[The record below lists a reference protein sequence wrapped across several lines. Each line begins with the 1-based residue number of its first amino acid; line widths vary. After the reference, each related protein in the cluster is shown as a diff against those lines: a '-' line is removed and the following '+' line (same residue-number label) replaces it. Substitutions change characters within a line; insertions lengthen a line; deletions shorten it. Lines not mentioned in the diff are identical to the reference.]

1 MKAFFVSHD
10 LKVSC
15 MYIEKARV
23 HVIEH
28 AISNPA
34 SLLGP
39 DLDSAVYLSLL
50 PFISQF
56 QFFLLEGICI

>member
-56 QFFLLEGICI
+56 